1 MSSASRVLCVLAAGG
16 MLLCA
21 CAPATV
27 ARGDTA
33 AGTATTLGGDK
44 RTGAEIFAV
53 NCATCHGA
61 NGEGGPIGVSLRGEN
76 MRMSFGGTVSWI
88 EDPQPP
94 MPKLYPQFLTRAQV
108 RDLAA
113 YVDSL

>member
-1 MSSASRVLCVLAAGG
+1 MSSACRLFVSLAAAT
-16 MLLCA
+16 LLSA

-33 AGTATTLGGDK
+33 AGTAATLGGD
-44 RTGAEIFAV
+44 RQTGAEIFAV

-61 NGEGGPIGVSLRGEN
+61 NGEGGPIGVSLRGESR
-76 MRMSFGGTVSWI
+76 RMSFGGTVSWI

-94 MPKLYPQFLTRAQV
+94 MPKLYPQFLTRPQV

-113 YVDSL
+113 YVGSL

>member
-1 MSSASRVLCVLAAGG
+1 MSSASRLLRVLVAAG
-16 MLLCA
+16 MLCA
-21 CAPATV
+21 CAHATV
-27 ARGDTA
+27 AHGGTA
-33 AGTATTLGGDK
+33 AGAAATQSGNK
-44 RTGAEIFAV
+44 QTGAEIFAV

-61 NGEGGPIGVSLRGEN
+61 NGDGGSIGVSLRGEN
-76 MRMSFGGTVSWI
+76 ERMSFGGTVSWI

-94 MPKLYPQFLTRAQV
+94 MPQLYPQFLTRAQV